1 MKVSEFL
8 CKKHLK
14 GCFVQDSP
22 AKQEDLH
29 GGNSVRIDLYS
40 MIMNLVGS
48 ELHYVKNTEK
58 CCV

>member
-14 GCFVQDSP
+14 GCFVQDSSTRL
-22 AKQEDLH
+22 EDLH

-40 MIMNLVGS
+40 MIMNLVGW
-48 ELHYVKNTEK
+48 ELE
-58 CCV
+58 